1 MKPTFLLTLTFLI
14 LNSGSVFRKEEVDNE
29 FYDSG
34 KLRREVP

>member
-14 LNSGSVFRKEEVDNE
+14 LISGSVFRKEELDNE

-34 KLRREVP
+34 KLRREAP

>member
-1 MKPTFLLTLTFLI
+1 MKRTFLLTLTFLI

-34 KLRREVP
+34 KLRREAP